1 MTTSAPRFRALD
13 VAECETLLSA
23 HQVGRLAFSFRDR
36 VDIEPI
42 HYVYWEGWIYG
53 RTSPG
58 TKLRALTYNRLVA
71 FEVDEV
77 DALFSWRSVV
87 VKGALFVLAPE
98 DFGPMNGVWEQAVF
112 QLQRIVPAAFTADDP
127 TPERTIIFRIQADQ
141 ITGRQATS

>member
-1 MTTSAPRFRALD
+1 VTTTTPSFRTLD
-13 VAECETLLSA
+13 VAECEALLSA

-42 HYVYWEGWIYG
+42 HYVYSEGWIYG

-58 TKLRALTYNRLVA
+58 TKLRALTYDRLVA

-87 VKGALFVLAPE
+87 VKGTLFVLAPE
-98 DFGPMNGVWEQAVF
+98 DDGPLSRVWEQAVF
-112 QLQRIVPAAFTADDP
+112 QLQRIVPAAFTAADP

-141 ITGRQATS
+141 ITGRQAIS